1 MKLIKLIWD
10 FKGPVSKK
18 TALHFNSHLREFL
31 SIEKKDKYKTC
42 LEKISEYHSIV
53 FVIVDFKDLDFFK
66 QRLKPNRGQKVS

>member
-31 SIEKKDKYKTC
+31 SIEKKTEYKWN
-42 LEKISEYHSIV
+42 S
-53 FVIVDFKDLDFFK
+53 
-66 QRLKPNRGQKVS
+66 

>member
-31 SIEKKDKYKTC
+31 SIEKKTEYKTC
-42 LEKISEYHSIV
+42 LEEISEYHSIV

-66 QRLKPNRGQKVS
+66 HRLKPNRGQKVS

>member
-31 SIEKKDKYKTC
+31 SIEKKTEYKTY
-42 LEKISEYHSIV
+42 LEEISEYHSIV
-53 FVIVDFKDLDFFK
+53 FVIVDFKELDFFK
-66 QRLKPNRGQKVS
+66 QRLKPNRGKKV